1 MLIGE
6 LAERTHI
13 STATIRRLEG
23 KGVLTTER
31 DHNGWRVY
39 GPKAV
44 EELRRLYRRVPSESE
59 PVRL

>member
-6 LAERTHI
+6 LAERANV

-23 KGVLTTER
+23 RGVLKTER
-31 DHNGWRVY
+31 DHNGWRVF

-44 EELRRLYRRVPSESE
+44 EELRRLYRRVQCESD
-59 PVRL
+59 PAQV